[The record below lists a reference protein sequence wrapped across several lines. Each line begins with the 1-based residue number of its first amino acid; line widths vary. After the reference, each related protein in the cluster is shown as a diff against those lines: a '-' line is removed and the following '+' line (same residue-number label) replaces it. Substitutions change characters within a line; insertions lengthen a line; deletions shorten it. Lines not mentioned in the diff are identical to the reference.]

1 MMDAL
6 FAYVHYLAIIGT
18 GAFLTAELIV
28 CRRGLGADQV
38 RLLPKLDIAF
48 FSSALLALAT
58 GLIRLFFYAKGLGF
72 YLPNPIFWVKM
83 ALYVTIAL
91 ISIGPTMRFIR
102 WSKALGATATMP
114 SEAEV
119 LATRRLI
126 HLELMLLALLP
137 LAAAL
142 MARGIGLR

>member
-1 MMDAL
+1 MLDAL

-18 GAFLTAELIV
+18 GAFLTAELIL
-28 CRRGLGADQV
+28 CRPALSADQV
-38 RLLPKLDIAF
+38 RRLPGIDIAF

-58 GLIRLFFYAKGLGF
+58 GLIRLFFFAKGVGF
-72 YLPNPIFWVKM
+72 YLPNPVFWVKM
-83 ALYVTIAL
+83 ALYLTIAL

-102 WSKALGATATMP
+102 WSRALASASTMP
-114 SEAEV
+114 AEAEV

-126 HLELMLLALLP
+126 HIELMLLALMP

-142 MARGIGLR
+142 MARGIGR